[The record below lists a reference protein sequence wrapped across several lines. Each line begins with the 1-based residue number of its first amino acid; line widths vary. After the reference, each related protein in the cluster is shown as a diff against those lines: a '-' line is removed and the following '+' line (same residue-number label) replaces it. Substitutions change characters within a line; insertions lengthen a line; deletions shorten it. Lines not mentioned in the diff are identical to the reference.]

1 MSKSDSKLFY
11 KIYFGLLEF
20 TNKKYKINNMKIY
33 NHHGVNPYELKDIVD
48 KFWKNKD
55 AIVLEFCLVNPY
67 KFTKVKIT
75 REFKKEIRGMFIIV
89 KYDLEYTAFMEKD
102 KVYMV
107 KGLNDNIDNIISYKD
122 LPYAVVTSV
131 IPFKNVL
138 TYDGMFLG
146 MGVKMGNS
154 FDDIVEKEYDNMM
167 KYYHL

>member
-1 MSKSDSKLFY
+1 MNKSEFYDTIKLLSKQKSGVAL
-11 KIYFGLLEF
+11 
-20 TNKKYKINNMKIY
+20 ININ
-33 NHHGVNPYELKDIVD
+33 
-48 KFWKNKD
+48 
-55 AIVLEFCLVNPY
+55 
-67 KFTKVKIT
+67 
-75 REFKKEIRGMFIIV
+75 EFKKEIRGMFIIA

-122 LPYAVVTSV
+122 LPYVVVTSV

-138 TYDGMFLG
+138 TYDGMLLG
-146 MGVKMGNS
+146 MGVKMGNG